1 MASVYVTQFNVAA
14 NGTNLGTVN
23 INGNSTYG
31 GQELTVDTFAAD
43 GIVNVNAYAYVDI
56 VHRSHIAT
64 LIVSGT
70 NAQLFMETSQDVGDL
85 TIDSGGFAKLQPRS
99 AITGNSA
106 IHRVLYVH
114 GSLDMGSDIS
124 PGGMLDLTNCDLIVH
139 DGAVGTW
146 NGSHYIGISG
156 LIRSG
161 RNGGSW
167 NGNGIRTSVS
177 TSGNYYSFGIATAQ
191 QAKNLTNPTDTTT
204 FAGETVT
211 GTDVLIKFTYGGDA
225 NIDGKINVDDYGRI
239 DFNVS
244 LGTDGWFNGDFNY
257 DGKINVD
264 DYGIIDFNVGIQG
277 GTIL

>member
-1 MASVYVTQFNVAA
+1 MSAALPHLDYLVIACHPDDAEIGCGGAILSLKTQGAK
-14 NGTNLGTVN
+14 
-23 INGNSTYG
+23 
-31 GQELTVDTFAAD
+31 
-43 GIVNVNAYAYVDI
+43 
-56 VHRSHIAT
+56 
-64 LIVSGT
+64 
-70 NAQLFMETSQDVGDL
+70 VG
-85 TIDSGGFAKLQPRS
+85 
-99 AITGNSA
+99 
-106 IHRVLYVH
+106 V
-114 GSLDMGSDIS
+114 
-124 PGGMLDLTNCDLIVH
+124 LDLTNGDLIVH

-239 DFNVS
+239 DFNVG

-257 DGKINVD
+257 DGKITVD
-264 DYGIIDFNVGIQG
+264 DYGIIDFNVGTQS
-277 GTIL
+277 GTIT